1 MSRMYGLL
9 LDEHGDTEARV
20 AAAVMTA
27 AIAGS
32 VVNPLVTELDDDTLR
47 ATLLLL
53 TKRVLDLP

>member
-1 MSRMYGLL
+1 
-9 LDEHGDTEARV
+9 
-20 AAAVMTA
+20 MTA

-53 TKRVLDLP
+53 TKRVLELP